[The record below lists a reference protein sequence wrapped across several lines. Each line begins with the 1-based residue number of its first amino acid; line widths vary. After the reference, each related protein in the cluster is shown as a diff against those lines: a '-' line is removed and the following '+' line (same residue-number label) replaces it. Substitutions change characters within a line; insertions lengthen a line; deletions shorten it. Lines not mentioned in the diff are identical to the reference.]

1 MRSGAEE
8 PLKSPAVR
16 DDDEP
21 MTQTMTETGTVD
33 IHSEAFARRLANLLA
48 ERRRQRGTTLRK
60 LARTSRR
67 ALSSPAQ
74 ELQGV
79 RGGFTATIDAERLD
93 AVVEL
98 YGADIDLIMA
108 ARLPLE
114 VRPMGVLVTGGIAQS
129 FTPGDETSLLMT
141 YLKLVRQLR
150 SAERAPSIEL
160 RREDVE
166 VLAEHLHVLG
176 ESIVDRLGA
185 LMGATV
191 AQRRAMAG
199 LFVSGALVIG
209 LAGGSVAALGGG
221 NGGGGGS
228 DTTVPAHEAVTTTIV
243 TVDPASVI
251 AERAGD
257 VVDGAH
263 ALPSIVL
270 DGDSHARGPSPFEVG
285 ADEVVTSDVVVED
298 SGAPTVDVVDSVPEA
313 SPAPPADDSAPF
325 SPVVVAEDTATSED
339 GSIGVASPV
348 VAPVVDEQLP
358 GGAVVIDDAT
368 VPEVVDE
375 DVPFADDPSDDVGT
389 VDVGTPP
396 VPVGDQAEQAVAP
409 PPLP

>member
-33 IHSEAFARRLANLLA
+33 IHSDAFARRLANLLA

-60 LARTSRR
+60 LARTSGR
-67 ALSSPAQ
+67 AFTAQ
-74 ELQGV
+74 EL
-79 RGGFTATIDAERLD
+79 RAFEEARATIDAERLD

-166 VLAEHLHVLG
+166 VLAEHLGRPG

-228 DTTVPAHEAVTTTIV
+228 DTTVPAREAVTTTIV

-270 DGDSHARGPSPFEVG
+270 DGDSHGAPRAVPFEVG

-396 VPVGDQAEQAVAP
+396 VPVGDQPEQAVAP